1 MTTLRIIGGH
11 LVDPAAGVD
20 APKDLLIED
29 GRVTQVAEP
38 GALPA
43 LNHAETIDATG
54 CHVLP
59 GLIDTHAHL
68 REPGQEH
75 KETVAGAG
83 RQAAMGGITHLFSM
97 PNTDPVCDSVAVCE
111 HITTLAARAGTVR
124 VLPVGALTRN
134 MENKVLSEMGELAR
148 SGVPALADAWT
159 PIESSQMFRRALEYA
174 KGVGLPVITVPQDL
188 GLSADGVMH
197 EGAVSTRLGLPG
209 IPAASEEISVSRAI
223 ALAELTGCP
232 LHVAPITTAG
242 SVRMV
247 RNARNRGVTV
257 SAGTAPHYLHL
268 TDEAVEGYPT
278 ACKVYPPLRPRADVE
293 ALRAALADGTVS
305 VLSSCH
311 APHADYEKAVEFN
324 QAPFGMAALS
334 TALSLT
340 LALVKEGVLPLS
352 DAVTR
357 WTAGPRQVFDL
368 SCGTLAVGAVA
379 DFTLVDLAADWQ
391 VTHDAVGG
399 RTHGTPWLH
408 QTLSGRVIRT
418 ALGGTTVYPHPTDAS
433 TYKGAA

>member
-1 MTTLRIIGGH
+1 MRITGGH

-20 APKDLLIED
+20 ALRDLLIEN
-29 GRVTQVAEP
+29 GRVKQIAEP
-38 GALPA
+38 GGLPEMVD
-43 LNHAETIDATG
+43 AETVDATG

-75 KETVAGAG
+75 KETIAGAG
-83 RQAAMGGITHLFSM
+83 RQAAMGGISCLFAM

-111 HITTLAARAGTVR
+111 HIVTLAARAGNVR
-124 VLPVGALTRN
+124 VLPVGALTRGMKN
-134 MENKVLSEMGELAR
+134 EVLSEMGELAR
-148 SGVPALADAWT
+148 YGVPALADAWS

-174 KGVGLPVITVPQDL
+174 RGVGLPVITVPQDL

-242 SVRMV
+242 SARMV
-247 RNARNRGVTV
+247 RNAQARGAAV

-278 ACKVYPPLRPRADVE
+278 ACKIYPPLRPRADVE
-293 ALRAALADGTVS
+293 ALRAAVADGTVS
-305 VLSSCH
+305 VLTSCH
-311 APHADYEKAVEFN
+311 APHADHEKAVEFN
-324 QAPFGMAALS
+324 NAPFGMAGLS

-352 DAVTR
+352 DAVAR
-357 WTAGPRQVFDL
+357 WTAGPRRTFGL
-368 SCGTLAVGAVA
+368 ESGTLSEGAVA
-379 DFTLVDLAADWQ
+379 DLTLVDLSADWQ
-391 VTHDAVGG
+391 VTPEAVEG

-408 QTLSGRVIRT
+408 KTLPGRVIRT
-418 ALGGTTVYPHPTDAS
+418 VLGGNTVYPHSATPS
-433 TYKGAA
+433 THKGAA